1 MAHDFARVAKRLRET
16 QQGVAFTGAGV
27 SVESG
32 IPPFRGPNGLWSK
45 YDPSFLELRRFL
57 DDPVAGWG
65 LVREIFYDFFG
76 KAAPNDAHRVL
87 AQLEEAGL
95 LQAVITQNI
104 DNLHQEAGSTV
115 VHEYHGTAQ
124 RLLCLECG
132 ETVPTASVSLQKLP
146 PLCSCGGLLKP
157 DFIFFG
163 EAIPAS
169 AARASLEA
177 AQRCAVMLVVGTS
190 GEVMPAC
197 QLPYV
202 AHEAGALIVEVGP
215 ERTVFTRTI
224 TDVFLQGPAT
234 EMLRGLRDA
243 LAL

>member
-1 MAHDFARVAKRLRET
+1 MAHDFERVAKSLRET
-16 QQGVAFTGAGV
+16 QRAVAFTGAGI

-32 IPPFRGPNGLWSK
+32 IPSFRGPEGLWTK
-45 YDPSFLELRRFL
+45 YDPSLLELRRFL
-57 DDPVAGWG
+57 DDPLAGWR

-76 KAAPNDAHRVL
+76 QADPNDGHRVL
-87 AQLEEAGL
+87 AQLEQAGL

-104 DNLHQEAGSTV
+104 DNLHQEAGSKV

-132 ETVPTASVSLQKLP
+132 ETKPTASASLEKLP

-163 EAIPAS
+163 EAIPEA

-177 AQRCAVMLVVGTS
+177 ARHCAVMLVIGTS

-202 AHEAGALIVEVGP
+202 AKEAGALIVEISP
-215 ERTVFTRTI
+215 ERTAFTRAI
-224 TDVFLQGPAT
+224 TDVFLQGPAS
-234 EMLRGLRDA
+234 EMLRGLWDA